1 MFNRKLFDKAIDE
14 VGVRKSFLAK
24 KLGITPA
31 AFYYKI
37 NSSENGRLLKL
48 RLFQNIFIYQM
59 KILGAFFL
67 GKMAN

>member
-1 MFNRKLFDKAIDE
+1 MFNRELFDKAIDE

-37 NSSENGRLLKL
+37 NSQREWKASEIATVSKCLHLSDEDIRG
-48 RLFQNIFIYQM
+48 IFF
-59 KILGAFFL
+59 G
-67 GKMAN
+67 